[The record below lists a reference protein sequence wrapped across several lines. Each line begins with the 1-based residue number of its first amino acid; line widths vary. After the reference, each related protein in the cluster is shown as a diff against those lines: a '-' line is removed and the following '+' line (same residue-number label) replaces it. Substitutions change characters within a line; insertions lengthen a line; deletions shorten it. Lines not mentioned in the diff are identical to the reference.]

1 MPVKHANDRI
11 EWFLQ
16 LSDQIEWKVE
26 DRLTGLSRATVL
38 MRPGDIAAMPAD
50 VRHQGFARKRA
61 MLLVWEN
68 SDPSLPKLYDS
79 GELPPSLAGEFA
91 HAPD

>member
-16 LSDQIEWKVE
+16 LSDQIEWQIE
-26 DRLTGLSRATVL
+26 DRHSGRPRAKLV
-38 MRPGDIAAMPAD
+38 MKAGDIAAMPAD
-50 VRHQGFARKRA
+50 IKHCGFARKRS

-68 SDPSLPKLYDS
+68 ASLALPSLYEDGTLA
-79 GELPPSLAGEFA
+79 PSLADQF
-91 HAPD
+91 